1 MIYLKIYFIALK
13 AEIDKL
19 DINRLVNVPSN
30 LNNLKIKVV
39 DLEVDKLKIVPTK
52 ETKFTKKIE
61 DVDKKLFDVSGLV
74 TTTALDTK
82 IKEIDNTIPDLS
94 GLLKKTYYEVE
105 ILEREEKYFTAF
117 DYNKF
122 TSDILDAKIKQ
133 RGLVNKY
140 DISKVVKYSD
150 LNTKLATL
158 AKKQN

>member
-1 MIYLKIYFIALK
+1 MK

-82 IKEIDNTIPDLS
+82 IKKIDNTIPDLS

-105 ILEREEKYFTAF
+105 Y
-117 DYNKF
+117 
-122 TSDILDAKIKQ
+122 
-133 RGLVNKY
+133 
-140 DISKVVKYSD
+140 
-150 LNTKLATL
+150 
-158 AKKQN
+158 

>member
-1 MIYLKIYFIALK
+1 MK

-39 DLEVDKLKIVPTK
+39 DLEVDKLRIVPTK
-52 ETKFTKKIE
+52 ETKFRKKIE
-61 DVDKKLFDVSGLV
+61 NVDKKLFDVSGLV
-74 TTTALDTK
+74 TTTVLDTK

-105 ILEREEKYFTAF
+105 ILERHEKYFTAF

-133 RGLVNKY
+133 RELVNKY
-140 DISKVVKYSD
+140 DISKVLKYSD